1 MLHSIPISAGK
12 QHDEILQWV
21 EELDAA
27 IRKLRS
33 GKLSVTFGKRAENL
47 QYLDS
52 LRVVYE
58 ISAKSSSARSCRAAL
73 VDAIVSAERK
83 VPGSSYFV
91 LCGFIASYMG
101 KSIDLEKYSA
111 RSRSMDIDELNRAV
125 SKVSTC
131 DITTTVVRSALA
143 AAGGSGTIRVKA
155 SDEYDIRLK
164 VHEGYR
170 FKSGVDPAFCQGTGS
185 SGFDILDCD
194 VALIDGVVTTV
205 SEIHHLLEHYSS
217 TKRRLCLFA
226 RGYEPEVIHTLAVNY
241 LRGSLRVIPHRVPVS
256 IDTINLLRDLS
267 ICVGHDAIS
276 PLKGDLIS
284 SIKLDSI
291 PSVKRIS
298 SSSSECTIE
307 NPERSRAV
315 WTHARWLLD
324 QAAQEQVEDKRKL
337 FEDRAA
343 SLNPA
348 IVEICLGLCLGELS
362 GLLEDRIR
370 SALGIVNGFCLTGRI
385 SSGDID
391 ESEFISEMLPKIGD
405 LPAGSLINGMMI
417 GSRLAESMRSIGA
430 VIADDTR
437 KTTQG

>member
-1 MLHSIPISAGK
+1 MQHSIPITGGQ
-12 QHDEILQWV
+12 QHDEILPWV
-21 EELDAA
+21 EELDSAA
-27 IRKLRS
+27 RKLRA

-47 QYLDS
+47 QYLDA

-73 VDAIVSAERK
+73 VEAIVSAERK

-91 LCGFIASYMG
+91 LCGFISSYMG
-101 KSIDLEKYSA
+101 HSVDLEKYSE
-111 RSRSMDIDELNRAV
+111 RSRFMDIDELNQAV

-131 DITTTVVRSALA
+131 EITTTVVRSALG
-143 AAGGSGTIRVKA
+143 AAGGSGTIRVKR
-155 SDEYDIRLK
+155 SDEHDIRLL

-185 SGFDILDCD
+185 PEYEFLDCD
-194 VALIDGVVTTV
+194 VALIDGVVSSV
-205 SEIHHLLEHYSS
+205 SEIHHLLERYSE

-241 LRGSLRVIPHRVPVS
+241 LRGSLRVIPHRIPVS
-256 IDTINLLRDLS
+256 VDTINLLRDLGV
-267 ICVGHDAIS
+267 CVGHDPVS
-276 PLKGDLIS
+276 PLKGELIS
-284 SIKLDSI
+284 SLKLETI

-298 SSSSECTIE
+298 STSSECTIE
-307 NPERSRAV
+307 NPDRARSV
-315 WTHARWLLD
+315 WAHTRWLLE
-324 QAAQEQVEDKRKL
+324 QAAQEQVDDKRKL

-348 IVEICLGLCLGELS
+348 IVEICLGRCLGELS

-370 SALGIVNGFCLTGRI
+370 AALGIVNGFCLTGRI
-385 SSGDID
+385 STRDIE
-391 ESEFISEMLPKIGD
+391 ESEFVSGMLPKIGE
-405 LPAGSLINGMMI
+405 LPAGSLINGMRI

-437 KTTQG
+437 KTSQG